1 MGLVDLRSLR
11 QSLVRPLD
19 GDNLVAVVM
28 SQPEQEQQMKEP
40 KPIEMRKK
48 LAKHPQA
55 EVRSLDDYELLVDI
69 ATSLRTLV
77 TLIGSDRSAGE

>member
-28 SQPEQEQQMKEP
+28 SQPEQEQQMK
-40 KPIEMRKK
+40 KPDELKARIARDNT
-48 LAKHPQA
+48 QA
-55 EVRSLDDYELLVDI
+55 RLLMAMTDHDLLVDI